1 MTRLWRHYGLS
12 IVLAVLFLVSLVI
25 QTWTGWVAFAAEQQA
40 HGETAEAFGAAG
52 YVWHWG
58 EAVFENWQSE
68 FLQLLTF
75 VVLTAYL
82 IHRGSHESKDTDEEM
97 MAVLRRIEGRLD
109 HLEAAGNGAPRSS
122 QPSERAKA
130 RRN

>member
-1 MTRLWRHYGLS
+1 MARLWRHYGLS
-12 IVLAVLFLVSLVI
+12 IVLAVLFLVSLVV
-25 QTWTGWVAFAAEQQA
+25 QTWMGWVAFAAEQQA
-40 HGETAEAFGAAG
+40 HGEAAEAFGAAG

-75 VVLTAYL
+75 VVLTAYR
-82 IHRGSHESKDTDEEM
+82 IHRGSHESKDTDDEM
-97 MAVLRRIEGRLD
+97 MAILHRIERRLD
-109 HLEAAGNGAPRSS
+109 RLEAAGNGSARPS